1 MASTWHTLMQ
11 SRIFRFLLS
20 AGSGFLVDVSSFYLL
35 FNYLFTSRKYSVLFF
50 TMGNHT
56 LSLMV
61 SFSLGVIVNFLMTK
75 YIVFTESKL
84 SPQTQFFRFATIAII
99 GLFASMLIM
108 DFFIKVLN
116 IYAPLARVLTALSL
130 FTASYFIHKFF
141 TFDLSNHKK

>member
-1 MASTWHTLMQ
+1 MISAWHKLMQ

-20 AGSGFLVDVSSFYLL
+20 AGTGFLVDVSSFYLF
-35 FNYLFTSRKYSVLFF
+35 FNYIFTSRKYAVLMF

-56 LSLMV
+56 LSLIV

-75 YIVFTESKL
+75 YIVFSESKL
-84 SPQTQFFRFATIAII
+84 SPQTQFFRFATIALV

-108 DFFIKVLN
+108 DLFVKYLDV
-116 IYAPLARVLTALSL
+116 YAPVARILTALSL

-141 TFDLSNHKK
+141 TFDLSANKK